1 MDTKLKKK
9 KKTVPCD
16 ENSEQL
22 SYVTYSSV
30 DYIYHVVH
38 YISGTYLS
46 YNWNSVPFGHHPVS
60 FPPTPLLWKP
70 QI

>member
-30 DYIYHVVH
+30 DYIYHVGH
-38 YISGTYLS
+38 YIPSTYL
-46 YNWNSVPFGHHPVS
+46 
-60 FPPTPLLWKP
+60 
-70 QI
+70 